1 MKNNF
6 RLGVVF
12 THPTQHH
19 APLWRQL
26 NAQNGISVSA
36 FYLCTENQTQGAK
49 GEGNTAAWD
58 VDLTSGYTYEY
69 LKNWN
74 GRISPKIQRSILTP
88 ELVSRI
94 NNEALDAVFVSSFY
108 TYAYRLAVVLCKLR
122 GIPLIMQNDSTIIT
136 DSHFS
141 YLRKLSTALLYP
153 AMYSL
158 VDYWI
163 SSGDH
168 NEIYLR
174 HYGIGVDKIVRGC
187 YPVDRERY
195 EQTLA
200 ASSSDIDSIRQ
211 ELSWDGETIL
221 YGFVGKYIDRKNPF
235 EFIEAIV
242 QAHRQDSRVRGIML
256 GGGPL
261 DETINQRLA
270 KLNGEVLNV
279 GFINQSR
286 LPLYY
291 AALDV
296 FVASSWSDPHPLV
309 VSEAMACGCPPIIS
323 DRCGNWGYSDTV
335 RHRYNGLVY
344 PCGSS
349 DALTQAILTLTD
361 ETTRMLYSQR
371 SHQVF
376 EQQDLNCEVNAFL
389 KVFDR
394 IKANSAAVD
403 AAPLTSAK
411 SVR

>member
-1 MKNNF
+1 MENIF

-19 APLWRQL
+19 APLWRKL
-26 NAQNGISVSA
+26 NAQKGVSVST
-36 FYLCTENQTQGAK
+36 FYLCTENQAQGAK

-69 LKNWN
+69 LKDWN
-74 GRISPKIQRSILTP
+74 GKISPKIKRSIFTP
-88 ELVSRI
+88 GLI
-94 NNEALDAVFVSSFY
+94 NNLKAENFDAVFISSFF
-108 TYAYRLAVVLCKLR
+108 TYSYRLALLLCKLQS
-122 GIPLIMQNDSTIIT
+122 IPVVMQNDSTIIT
-136 DSHFS
+136 DGHLS
-141 YLRKLSTALLYP
+141 YLRKLATTLLYP
-153 AMYSL
+153 SMYSL
-158 VDYWI
+158 VDHWI

-174 HYGIGVDKIVRGC
+174 HYGVPAKKIVRGC

-200 ASSSDIDSIRQ
+200 KHPDEIKQIRK
-211 ELSWDGETIL
+211 ELCWSESTIL
-221 YGFVGKYIDRKNPF
+221 YGFVGKYIERKNPF

-242 QAHRQDSRVRGIML
+242 EANRQDPRVRGIML
-256 GGGPL
+256 GGGDLNEAINKRIAEL
-261 DETINQRLA
+261 D
-270 KLNGEVLNV
+270 GEVISV
-279 GFINQSR
+279 GFVNQNK

-309 VSEAMACGCPPIIS
+309 VSEAMACGCPAIIS

-344 PCGSS
+344 PCGDA
-349 DALTQAILTLTD
+349 DALTQAVLSLACLD
-361 ETTRMLYSQR
+361 TRQHYSRQAR
-371 SHQVF
+371 EVF

-389 KVFDR
+389 EIIER
-394 IKANSAAVD
+394 IHRKTNSKKLAFE
-403 AAPLTSAK
+403 PIS
-411 SVR
+411 S